1 MRGLAALIAVAWR
14 ICRLSLHTIGRLG
27 KPVVAWFLV
36 VASLL
41 ASTVAQADQA
51 ESYPQTFSVAQTY
64 NQKPFDY
71 RIESHEEKAG
81 MVVYRLTYPS
91 PIVSPV
97 KQNNTIPAE
106 YYVPKGIRADQARRP
121 AVICLHILNGNYEL
135 ERMCCTM
142 LATHGVPA
150 IMFKLPYYGERA
162 LPGGR
167 KAMAANPQLFAGAL
181 TQGVEDVRRTV
192 DLLASRPE
200 VNPQRIGVTG
210 ISLGGI
216 LAGTVAGQEPRLW
229 RAMLILAG
237 GDVMEIIR
245 QAPEARPLKA
255 VLESLPVQ
263 QKTAVETALGQVD
276 PLRHAPGLRDRAQER
291 RVLMVNAADDG
302 VIPRACTERLAAAL
316 GIADRV
322 DWLDGLGHYTAMAAF
337 PQILK
342 TAANFFAQDLPQE
355 LKPQPA
361 SQASGQ
367 RTPAQAV
374 ISLLQDLA
382 AFGTTEPAQGRCHLA
397 DLQVM
402 ATLKDGKPI
411 LGRLEAVRGAQNR
424 FRLKVEVPL
433 VGRAAIG
440 QSSYPWLAANQKMLF
455 RGESGHEPTSP
466 LAFVTDKNLVKLR
479 VVAGALAGVSLS
491 PDMLAQV
498 VTVADDTRDGGT
510 PAVRITLKDK
520 HQGSLRLVQ
529 KADGRTPLA
538 LEFDIDGARGRILF
552 RTWQINTVAHEA
564 LFDPPAGMPE
574 KIVDGADLV
583 RIFSAA
589 VNFGLERVEG
599 DPRGL
604 SSQELQIVGRDP
616 AGHGLL
622 CQFQGKTILLV
633 SGTPEQ
639 MGTAHGVLLR
649 EKALKLMDRVLYV
662 VGGADT
668 IRSGAWFL
676 DRMEEIHRRTTPH
689 IPPRFLAE
697 CDAMSKAIGVSER
710 VGRYGNL
717 FPERFHCSG
726 VAVRGRASAGGK
738 VLHARVLD
746 YMRDIDLQTAAA
758 VVVFMPE
765 GRNAWM
771 SLGYAGFAGTVTAMN
786 EKGLAIG
793 EMGGRG
799 EGDWDGMPMSFLL
812 RDVMERAATVEEALQ
827 ILRTTPRTCEYYYV
841 ISDKSRAMA
850 AVQATPGELK
860 VLRPGQQ
867 DPRLPRVPDDTV
879 MISGPGRA
887 EALSRRLLD
896 SFGKIDVPTMIE
908 IIKRPVSMDSN
919 LHDAIMSPETLDM
932 WCADAGRH
940 TPACDEPY
948 VRCNLG
954 ELIRFYR
961 QSVRP

>member
-1 MRGLAALIAVAWR
+1 MNLIRSGNFPLFPRIIRRWARVAVACTL
-14 ICRLSLHTIGRLG
+14 I
-27 KPVVAWFLV
+27 VALF
-36 VASLL
+36 L
-41 ASTVAQADQA
+41 ASTFVQADQG
-51 ESYPQTFSVAQTY
+51 ERYPQTFSVSQTY

-71 RIESHEEKAG
+71 RIESREEKAD
-81 MVVYRLTYPS
+81 MLVYRLTYPS
-91 PIVSPV
+91 PVVSPV

-106 YYVPKGIRADQARRP
+106 YYVPKGIKPNQARRP

-142 LATHGVPA
+142 LASHGVPA

-167 KAMAANPQLFAGAL
+167 KAMAANPELFAGAL
-181 TQGVEDVRRTV
+181 AQGVEDVRRTV

-237 GDVMEIIR
+237 GDVLEIIR

-255 VLESLPVQ
+255 VLESLPAP

-276 PLRHAPGLRDRAQER
+276 PLRHSPGLRDRAQQQ
-291 RVLMVNAADDG
+291 RVLMVNATDDH
-302 VIPRACTERLAAAL
+302 VIPRACTERLATAL
-316 GIADRV
+316 GIADRI
-322 DWLDGLGHYTAMAAF
+322 DWLEGLGHYTAMAAF
-337 PQILK
+337 PEILK
-342 TAANFFAQDLPQE
+342 TSVNFFGQDLPQE
-355 LKPQPA
+355 LKTQPA
-361 SQASGQ
+361 TQPSAR
-367 RTPAQAV
+367 RTLARSV

-411 LGRLEAVRGAQNR
+411 LGRLEFVRGAQNR

-433 VGRAAIG
+433 LGRVAIG
-440 QSSYPWLAANQKMLF
+440 QGSYPWISANQKTLF
-455 RGESGHEPTSP
+455 RGESGRERGNP
-466 LAFVTDKNLVKLR
+466 LAFVSQKNLVKLR
-479 VVAGALAGVSLS
+479 VVAGALAGISLA
-491 PDMLAQV
+491 PDMLDQV

-510 PAVRITLKDK
+510 PAVRVTLKDK

-538 LEFDIDGARGRILF
+538 LEFDIDGTRGRILF
-552 RTWQINTVAHEA
+552 RAWQVNAVAHDA
-564 LFDPPAGMPE
+564 LFDPPAGIPE
-574 KIVDGADLV
+574 KIVDGTDLV

-589 VNFGLERVEG
+589 VNFGLERIEG
-599 DPRGL
+599 ERRVAA
-604 SSQELQIVGRDP
+604 SKELKIVARDP

-622 CQFQGKTILLV
+622 CQSQGKTILLV

-649 EKALKLMDRVLYV
+649 DKALKLMDRVLYV
-662 VGGADT
+662 VGGAET
-668 IRSGAWFL
+668 IHSGTWFL
-676 DRMEEIHRRTTPH
+676 DRMEEIHRRTVPH

-697 CDAMSKAIGVSER
+697 CDALSKAIGVSQR

-726 VAVRGRASAGGK
+726 VAVRGRATVGGK

-812 RDVMERAATVEEALQ
+812 RDVMERASTVEEALQ

-887 EALSRRLLD
+887 ETLSRRLLEN
-896 SFGKIDVPTMIE
+896 FGKIDVPTMIE
-908 IIKRPVSMDSN
+908 IIKRPVSMESN
-919 LHDAIMSPETLDM
+919 LHDAVMSPETLDM

-948 VRCNLG
+948 VRCNLA

-961 QSVRP
+961 QSLRP

>member
-1 MRGLAALIAVAWR
+1 MNLIRSGNFPLFPRIIRRRARVTVACTLIVAL
-14 ICRLSLHTIGRLG
+14 
-27 KPVVAWFLV
+27 F
-36 VASLL
+36 L
-41 ASTVAQADQA
+41 ASTYAQADQA
-51 ESYPQTFSVAQTY
+51 DRYPQTFSVSQTY

-71 RIESHEEKAG
+71 RIESREEKAD
-81 MVVYRLTYPS
+81 MLVYRLTYPS
-91 PIVSPV
+91 PVVSPV

-106 YYVPKGIRADQARRP
+106 YYVPKGIKPNEGRRP

-142 LATHGVPA
+142 LASHGVPA

-167 KAMAANPQLFAGAL
+167 KAMAANPELFAGAL

-255 VLESLPVQ
+255 VLESLPAP

-276 PLRHAPGLRDRAQER
+276 PLRHAPGLRDRAQQQ
-291 RVLMVNAADDG
+291 RVLMVNAADDH
-302 VIPRACTERLAAAL
+302 VIPRACTERLATAL
-316 GIADRV
+316 GIADRI
-322 DWLDGLGHYTAMAAF
+322 DWLEGLGHYTAMAAF
-337 PQILK
+337 PEILK
-342 TAANFFAQDLPQE
+342 TSVNFFGQDLPQE
-355 LKPQPA
+355 LKTQPA
-361 SQASGQ
+361 TQPSAQ
-367 RTPAQAV
+367 RTPARSV
-374 ISLLQDLA
+374 ISLLQDIA
-382 AFGTTEPAQGRCHLA
+382 AFGTTEPAPGRCHLA

-411 LGRLEAVRGAQNR
+411 LGRLEFVRGAQNR
-424 FRLKVEVPL
+424 FRLKVDVPL
-433 VGRAAIG
+433 VGRVSIG
-440 QSSYPWLAANQKMLF
+440 QSSYPWIAAGQKALF
-455 RGESGHEPTSP
+455 RGESGREPGNP
-466 LAFVTDKNLVKLR
+466 LAFVSDKNLVKLR
-479 VVAGALAGVSLS
+479 VVAGALAGISLA
-491 PDMLAQV
+491 PDMLDQV

-510 PAVRITLKDK
+510 PAVRVTLKDK

-552 RTWQINTVAHEA
+552 RARQINAVAHEA
-564 LFDPPAGMPE
+564 LFDAPTGMSE
-574 KIVDGADLV
+574 KTVDGTDLV
-583 RIFSAA
+583 RVFSAVA
-589 VNFGLERVEG
+589 NFGLERIEG
-599 DPRGL
+599 ERRVAG
-604 SSQELQIVGRDP
+604 SKELKIVARDP

-622 CQFQGKTILLV
+622 CQSQGKTILLV

-662 VGGADT
+662 VGGAET
-668 IRSGAWFL
+668 IRSGTWFL

-726 VAVRGRASAGGK
+726 VAGRGKASAGGK

-746 YMRDIDLQTAAA
+746 YMRDIDPQTAAA
-758 VVVFMPE
+758 VVVFRPE
-765 GRNAWM
+765 GHNAWM

-812 RDVMERAATVEEALQ
+812 RDVMERASTVEEALE

-841 ISDKSRAMA
+841 VSDKSRAMA

-867 DPRLPRVPDDTV
+867 DPRLPRVPEDTV

-887 EALSRRLLD
+887 EALSRRLLEN
-896 SFGKIDVPTMIE
+896 FGKIDVPTMIE
-908 IIKRPVSMDSN
+908 IIKRPVSMESN
-919 LHDAIMSPETLDM
+919 LHDAVMAPETLDM

-948 VRCNLG
+948 VRCNLA
-954 ELIRFYR
+954 ELMRFYR
-961 QSVRP
+961 QSLRP